1 MQQKFTAKR
10 KFITK
15 IRLGSNTNLPPPK
28 KRRRMNTEEP
38 LSYFFG
44 DICFPAITF
53 PAEACAGNPHKAR
66 ETINPF
72 KNIIK
77 LHLNNVV

>member
-1 MQQKFTAKR
+1 MQQQFSKKR

-15 IRLGSNTNLPPPK
+15 IRLGSNSNPPPPK

-44 DICFPAITF
+44 DICFPAISF
-53 PAEACAGNPHKAR
+53 PAEACAGKPHKPQSII
-66 ETINPF
+66 TPF